1 MSNENQYFPH
11 DYNARND
18 VKIIK
23 LLRAKGLAGLGLYWC
38 IVETLYQNG
47 GKMKIEECESIAF
60 ALHLHFE
67 DVSEVIT
74 EFDLFS
80 NDGTNFWSE
89 SIFRRLEKRK
99 DVSEKRKK
107 AAEARWIGQI
117 PMQMQCKCNA
127 NAMQN
132 NANDEFA
139 MQVDANIKYKD
150 NIIID
155 IGGINARTC
164 EEEYINDM
172 LNNQSWLESMAMR
185 FKLPIAEIIKK
196 IQEFELDLQCTA
208 TTHNNDGDA
217 KKHFNNWLRIQL
229 QQQTKQNNGKSKN
242 KPQQFTDEQLLD
254 AIAQGWERGEREL
267 QRQQVSGATNP

>member
-1 MSNENQYFPH
+1 MSKENQYFPH

-67 DVSEVIT
+67 DVIEVVT
-74 EFDLFS
+74 GFDLFA
-80 NDGTNFWSE
+80 NDSTHFWSE
-89 SIFRRLEKRK
+89 SIYKRLEKRK
-99 DVSEKRKK
+99 EVSDKRKK
-107 AAEARWIGQI
+107 AAEARWKGTDA
-117 PMQMQCKCNA
+117 MQMQCKTDA
-127 NAMQN
+127 N
-132 NANDEFA
+132 A
-139 MQVDANIKYKD
+139 MQVDANIKYKIENN
-150 NIIID
+150 NIINN
-155 IGGINARTC
+155 GGNNARTC
-164 EEEYINDM
+164 EEEYIDDM

-196 IQEFELDLQCTA
+196 IQEFELDSQCRVVQ
-208 TTHNNDGDA
+208 HQNDADA
-217 KKHFNNWLRIQL
+217 KRHFNDWLRIQL
-229 QQQTKQNNGKSKN
+229 QQQTKQNNGTTKSKSN
-242 KPQQFTDEQLLD
+242 NNFTDDELLK

-267 QRQQVSGATNP
+267 QREQI

>member
-67 DVSEVIT
+67 DVSEVVT

-107 AAEARWIGQI
+107 AAEARWRGQI
-117 PMQMQCKCNA
+117 PMQMQCNSDA

-139 MQVDANIKYKD
+139 MQVDANIKYKNINN
-150 NIIID
+150 NIINNNN
-155 IGGINARTC
+155 NARAC
-164 EEEYINDM
+164 VKENFIDDM
-172 LNNQSWLESMAMR
+172 INNQSWLELIAMR
-185 FKLPIAEIIKK
+185 FKISIDDIKEK
-196 IQEFELDLQCTA
+196 IREFELDTQCREIK
-208 TTHNNDGDA
+208 HLNDADA
-217 KKHFNNWLRIQL
+217 KRHFHDWLRIQL
-229 QQQTKQNNGKSKN
+229 QQQTKKEQNNGTKQLNNKN
-242 KPQQFTDEQLLD
+242 NIGFNVSATSAEDYSD
-254 AIAQGWERGEREL
+254 WL
-267 QRQQVSGATNP
+267 QD